1 MKGSKARWSAQPQP
15 NIPPEHGA
23 VVKPRKT
30 FVTST
35 VGTVQPY
42 LLGPPSPLGG
52 GQTGPRLRSDRI
64 VSATYPSSPPTTGGA
79 DYRGMPHPYYLSWH
93 PKKIL

>member
-42 LLGPPSPLGG
+42 LLGPP
-52 GQTGPRLRSDRI
+52 RR
-64 VSATYPSSPPTTGGA
+64 
-79 DYRGMPHPYYLSWH
+79 
-93 PKKIL
+93 